1 MLTEHPLKD
10 STRLRSGDIK
20 TVPVLT
26 WKHNRDFQKAM
37 RKCNSGRVRIKGDF
51 LKIGPKG

>member
-20 TVPVLT
+20 AIPVFT
-26 WKHNRDFQKAM
+26 RKHNRDFQKAM